1 MKIRLPKKWVEYN
14 DSGFGSKPENE
25 PTRLIN
31 QDGSVNVRK
40 TGVGILQQFSIF
52 HFLVTIKWRWFN
64 LYVVLSFLTINAFF
78 ASLYYLIEPAS
89 IASSNI
95 DGFDSFMDA
104 FYFSAQTFS
113 TVGYGRLNPLSN
125 AGNIIS
131 VLEML
136 IGMMYLA
143 LATGLL
149 YARFSR
155 PVSKVL
161 FSDKALIAPYLDRTG
176 LMFRISNA
184 KNNLLINVE
193 VRVLLTMKL
202 EVNGKIERK
211 FFILPL
217 ERNRIDLLSL
227 SWTVVHPID
236 DDSPLN
242 GLTEKIFNESDPE
255 IVVLVNGFNDT
266 LSQSIHHRTS
276 YKYPEVEWDA
286 KFDYIFSTKKGK
298 TIIDLSRISSFSKV

>member
-1 MKIRLPKKWVEYN
+1 MKIRLLKKWVEYN

-25 PTRLIN
+25 PLRLIN

-40 TGVGILQQFSIF
+40 TGIGILQQFSIF
-52 HFLVTIKWRWFN
+52 HFLVTIKWIWFN
-64 LYVVLSFLTINAFF
+64 LCVILSFLIINIFF
-78 ASLYYLIEPAS
+78 ASIYYLTAPAS
-89 IASSNI
+89 INSINSNR
-95 DGFDSFMDA
+95 FDIFMDA

-113 TVGYGRLNPLSN
+113 TVGYGRLNPISN
-125 AGNIIS
+125 AENIVS

-161 FSDKALIAPYLDRTG
+161 FSDKALIAPYLDKIG

-193 VRVLLTMKL
+193 VRVLLTMKI
-202 EVNGKIERK
+202 EINGKKERK

-236 DDSPLN
+236 EDSPLY
-242 GLTEKIFNESDPE
+242 GMTENLFNESDPE

-276 YKYPEVEWDA
+276 YKYNEVEWNA

-298 TIIDLSRISSFSKV
+298 TIIDLSRLSSFSKI